1 MPHPVAG
8 QTTRRQFLGLMA
20 GSVVVAGCQ
29 VEGAGQNVTNSKV
42 TLALESTVDILD
54 LHDFRTD
61 TAYTVTANV
70 YQPLLQQTFEMQDG
84 VLVGTDNVQG
94 AAAESWEIS
103 PDGKRAV
110 FHLRKDAKFAS
121 GRPITAKD
129 FEYVFRRSLLGP
141 GYITA
146 LLPFIGISKESQI
159 QVPDPYT
166 FVLTPELKSPLFER
180 FMTFQVFGAMDSKE
194 VEKHTSSGDEWATE
208 WLDNNVTPSG
218 PYVISQLARSSQVV
232 LDPNPEYAG
241 PLKPKNNGVT
251 LRAVPDPDQRALLV
265 QSGDLDVVDGLP
277 PRLNARLQNDDRVVV
292 HRLPSSRMTYLGMN
306 NQIAP
311 FDNKLV
317 RQAVSYAIPYQTILK
332 DVMYGLASLAQGP
345 VPPQMDTFAGDQYW
359 NYDTN
364 LSKARDLMRQ
374 AGVGRLNTQ
383 LVVQQSR
390 PQDTEAAVF
399 IQEAL
404 AQIGITVEVQQLAEG
419 AYLERLTAGQAPMFL
434 HYWYSWGED
443 PFFQMMFLLQSESL
457 VNYAKYANPEFD
469 AILDQGVFELDSER
483 REALSARAQ
492 GLAIDDAPWAFLYS
506 GDYVVVTGA
515 GVEGVTK
522 PFDQHLR
529 LSYLTKTT

>member
-1 MPHPVAG
+1 MSHPVAG
-8 QTTRRQFLGLMA
+8 LTRRKLLGLMA

-29 VEGAGQNVTNSKV
+29 VEGARQNVTNSKV

-70 YQPLLQQTFEMQDG
+70 YEPLLQQTFAMQDG
-84 VLVGTDNVQG
+84 VLVGTDNLQG

-159 QVPDPYT
+159 QAPDPYT
-166 FVLTPELKSPLFER
+166 FVLTPSLKSPLFER
-180 FMTFQVFGAMDSKE
+180 FMTFQVFGAMDSQE
-194 VEKHTSSGDEWATE
+194 VEQHTSGGDRWATE

-218 PYVISQLARSSQVV
+218 PYVVSQLARSTQVV
-232 LDPNPEYAG
+232 LEPNRQYAG
-241 PLKPKNNGVT
+241 PLEPKNKGVT
-251 LRAVPDPDQRALLV
+251 LRAVPDPDQRALLI

-277 PRLNARLQNDDRVVV
+277 PRLNAQLQNDDRVTV
-292 HRLPSSRMTYLGMN
+292 HRIPSSRMTYLGMN

-317 RQAVSYAIPYQTILK
+317 RQAVSYAIPYQTILD
-332 DVMYGLASLAQGP
+332 DVMYGMATIAKGP
-345 VPPQMDTFAGDQYW
+345 VPPQMESFAGEEYW
-359 NYDTN
+359 NYQTN
-364 LSKARDLMRQ
+364 LSKARALMRQ
-374 AGVGRLNTQ
+374 SGVGPLNTQ

-404 AQIGITVEVQQLAEG
+404 GQIGIKVAVQQLAEG

-457 VNYAKYANPEFD
+457 TNYAKYSNPAFD
-469 AILDQGVFELDSER
+469 AILEKGVFELDAGR
-483 REALSARAQ
+483 RNSLSAQAQ
-492 GLAIDDAPWAFLYS
+492 ELVIDDAPWAFLYS
-506 GDYVVVTGA
+506 GDYVIVTGSS
-515 GVEGVTK
+515 VEGVTK
-522 PFDQHLR
+522 PYDQHLR
-529 LSYLTKTT
+529 LSYLTKTA